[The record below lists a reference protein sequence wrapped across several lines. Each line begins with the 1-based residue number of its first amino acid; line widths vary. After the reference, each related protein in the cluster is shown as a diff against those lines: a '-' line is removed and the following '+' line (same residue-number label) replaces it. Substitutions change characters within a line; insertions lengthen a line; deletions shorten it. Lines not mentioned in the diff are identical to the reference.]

1 MNRWNMNKEYFL
13 GDILSQITFLETRED
28 RQESVNQALIN
39 VPLPIMQE
47 DLIEEVKKQGE
58 EENIN
63 YESIIKGMA
72 AAVVM
77 DENFPYREE
86 YIRFMKEAGKD
97 GLAYLSMK
105 RSETVEKNQA
115 KWFYIYSKFLHIL
128 SENPKDTFY
137 IALAMEMLYNQ
148 KWFEEGERN
157 DEELGYLIKEI
168 EDIYGE
174 IVKEDPQN
182 TLANERLGNI
192 AIAKGQYVK
201 GKLYYEKALQGKG
214 NEEDYD
220 RIRNQIEEIQ
230 NEAYIEAAESYMQ
243 YSRYEEAMKQI
254 QSIQEKEYE
263 PQRVNYIKGM
273 IYYGMGEFE
282 LAVEHL
288 RESYRMDKENENTIN
303 DLSIALAGIGELEE
317 AIKIL
322 TEGIN
327 QYPQEKKLYYNRG
340 LLEYNLGN
348 KEVALDDLRRAY
360 ALESDPSL
368 LEFIEQLEKDSD

>member
-1 MNRWNMNKEYFL
+1 MNKEYFL